1 MKTNG
6 RYTVPA
12 PASPWPIDSLRSDD
26 LHSPP
31 SPDCATGGAP
41 CWTVVVADVDA
52 GLSVVL
58 DAAVDVVVLGWGP
71 AVFAAPHAATVHA
84 SAATPAASPT

>member
-1 MKTNG
+1 M
-6 RYTVPA
+6 
-12 PASPWPIDSLRSDD
+12 
-26 LHSPP
+26 
-31 SPDCATGGAP
+31 
-41 CWTVVVADVDA
+41 ADVDA